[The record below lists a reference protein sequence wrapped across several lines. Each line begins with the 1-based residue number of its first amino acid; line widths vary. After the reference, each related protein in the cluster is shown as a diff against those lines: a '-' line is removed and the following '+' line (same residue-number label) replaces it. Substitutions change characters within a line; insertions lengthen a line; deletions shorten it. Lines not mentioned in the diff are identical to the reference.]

1 MQNSFRFV
9 QCVEKAGES
18 KMDRGLLVEKYEM
31 QRKNLVEATDDIK
44 EKIKKLEKE
53 CAELE
58 KKKKDLHKKLEIT
71 GCKKTVRQ
79 KKEHD
84 ESKDIRKELIK
95 YCSRCG
101 NFVNGA
107 QYCSKCGEKVN

>member
-58 KKKKDLHKKLEIT
+58 EKEKDLHKKLEIT
-71 GCKKTVRQ
+71 GCKKTVLQ

-84 ESKDIRKELIK
+84 ELKDIRKELIK

-107 QYCSKCGEKVN
+107 QYCSKCGKKVN